1 MNDDDLAK
9 SLARSV
15 DLRVRNVSA
24 RPDVADLFARVG
36 RRSSRQRRW
45 LVGGLLAVLALGGVG
60 GYLIGHTG
68 RDSAPAAVAVPGEGL
83 PPVDASNPALEPAD
97 IVAARAAIAQAF
109 SDAYAGGVPEDVRNA
124 AIQDGSKLLTLR
136 RESLAYAARYG
147 YTSEQ
152 LAGSSIAVL
161 GVTFIDE
168 MHAAVRFTITI
179 PEHGDVLV
187 DRVGYAIF
195 DGGRWKVAL
204 RTACDLLSLGGLRS
218 SCPPQ

>member
-1 MNDDDLAK
+1 MNDDDLTN

-15 DLRVRNVSA
+15 EHRVRNVTA
-24 RPDVADLFARVG
+24 RPDLADLFARVG

-45 LVGGLLAVLALGGVG
+45 LVGSLLAVLALGSVG
-60 GYLIGHTG
+60 GYLIGHTN
-68 RDSAPAAVAVPGEGL
+68 RDAAPTAAVQSEGF
-83 PPVDASNPALEPAD
+83 PTASASDLALEPAD
-97 IVAARAAIAQAF
+97 VDAARAAITQAF
-109 SDAYAGGVPEDVRNA
+109 NDAYAGGVPDAVRDA
-124 AIQDGSKLLTLR
+124 AIQDGAKLQTLR
-136 RESLAYAARYG
+136 HDAVSFATRHG
-147 YTSEQ
+147 YTSDQ

-179 PEHGDVLV
+179 PDHGDVLV

-195 DGGRWKVAL
+195 EDGRWKVAL
-204 RTACDLLSLGGLRS
+204 RTACDLLSLGGLTR